1 MDIGRSVS
9 RWSASTIRFNVDDL
23 LENKINKVV
32 YSNVSKSVWG
42 PTFNSIGVISNLV
55 DILPLMQLKQYG
67 YR

>member
-23 LENKINKVV
+23 LENKINKGV

-42 PTFNSIGVISNLV
+42 SIFNSIGVISNLV
-55 DILPLMQLKQYG
+55 DILPLMQLKRYG